1 MQKNGISR
9 LSVENFLSQ
18 SAGKFRWGTLRY
30 IRKVRLSRNLMPKR
44 VISFFSVEFLS
55 RLLPINLAG
64 NPSLIQD
71 LWETEYC
78 YAQYGGIAI
87 LRCFFGLPVL
97 KHFVGITFNLTENF
111 GYRIF
116 LCMRTENHVL
126 QSKIFVAQYA
136 KIYWEPILS
145 FRVLGISETFMHI
158 TVFLQFFCLTVP
170 KNFVRNNLMFQK
182 VSNVRYRKDL

>member
-64 NPSLIQD
+64 NPSVIQD

-97 KHFVGITFNLTENF
+97 KHFLGITFNLTENF